1 MSKHEYIQKLKTQ
14 LDEWDYE
21 LDRLEARAK
30 DVQHSLSDKVKVSVA
45 DLKEKSEQLKVR
57 FRDVEHATEEAAADV
72 KDALEMAWNS
82 LKMGVL
88 AVRSEFDEGDKKS
101 DDTSK

>member
-1 MSKHEYIQKLKTQ
+1 MSKHEYIQKLKSQ

-30 DVQHSLSDKVKVSVA
+30 DVQVTVNEKVKSSVA
-45 DLKEKSEQLKVR
+45 DLKQKSEQLKVR
-57 FRDVEHATEEAAADV
+57 FREVEHATEEAASDV

-82 LKMGVL
+82 IKMGVL
-88 AVRSEFDEGDKKS
+88 AVRSEFEESDKK
-101 DDTSK
+101 

>member
-1 MSKHEYIQKLKTQ
+1 MSKHDYIQKLKNQ

-21 LDRLEARAK
+21 IDRLEARAK
-30 DVQHSLSDKVKVSVA
+30 DVQQSVNEKVKIRVA
-45 DLKEKSEQLKVR
+45 ELKEKSEELKVR
-57 FRDVEHATEEAAADV
+57 FREVEHHTEEAAADV

-88 AVRSEFDEGDKKS
+88 AVRSEFENDEKK
-101 DDTSK
+101 

>member
-1 MSKHEYIQKLKTQ
+1 MSKHEYVQKLKNQ

-21 LDRLEARAK
+21 LDRLEVRAK
-30 DVQHSLSDKVKVSVA
+30 DVQQSVSEKVKANVA
-45 DLKEKSEQLKVR
+45 ELKEKSEQLKVR
-57 FRDVEHATEEAAADV
+57 FREVEHATEEAAADV

-88 AVRSEFDEGDKKS
+88 AVRSEFEEDDKK
-101 DDTSK
+101 